1 MPLISRRAALG
12 GTATLPLFAIRIRR
26 ADAAEFTYKLANDAP
41 ATHPLTLRQ
50 QEAAARIKAA
60 TGGRL
65 ELQVFPNNQLGS
77 DTDMLSQLRSG
88 AIELF
93 TLSGLILSTLVP
105 PASIN
110 GIGFVWENYSK
121 VWPAMDGELGSYIRK
136 QIEKAGLYAM

>member
-12 GTATLPLFAIRIRR
+12 GIATPLFAIRTRR

-105 PASIN
+105 PASMN
-110 GIGFVWENYSK
+110 GIG
-121 VWPAMDGELGSYIRK
+121 LGSVDAVGAPPHAVSNVWI
-136 QIEKAGLYAM
+136 IVAVPANEL